1 MSRMSTVAVE
11 TNRLVISRRV
21 GETRLVVET

>member
-1 MSRMSTVAVE
+1 MSTVAVE